1 MANSSS
7 RPNFFILL
15 FASLVGLAVTILGV
29 VQFKKALETKHWPS
43 VEGTIITSEMSGGT
57 KVAPIVRYLYYVDD
71 QEYSFDQVNPLKL
84 GRGQK
89 KYAQRVLDKY
99 PMDAKVTVYY
109 NPSDPKSAVLEPG
122 TIAGNYW
129 IPLIGL
135 IIFLAPLTN
144 FLPLK
149 KKS

>member
-7 RPNFFILL
+7 RPNFFILF
-15 FASLVGLAVTILGV
+15 FASIVGLAVTILGV

-43 VEGTIITSEMSGGT
+43 VDGTIITSEMSGGT

-99 PMDAKVTVYY
+99 PMDAKVKVYY
-109 NPSDPKSAVLEPG
+109 NPADPKSAVLEPG
-122 TIAGNYW
+122 AIAGNYW

-144 FLPLK
+144 FLPVK